1 VRVMVEAPTEE
12 EADEVCSRLVALVAN
27 ELG

>member
-12 EADEVCSRLVALVAN
+12 EAEDVCARLVAIVAH